1 MMTLTA
7 SQKLA
12 SFVVDF
18 LDRPIPAHVLTYAKY
33 CLIDTVAA
41 ATYGAEFPWSKA
53 VLAYAARYG
62 AGGTS
67 TVLGTS
73 SMRVH
78 APMAAL
84 ANGALAHAF
93 EMDGIREPSAG
104 VHAGATIAPAAFAV
118 GEECDADGLSV
129 LKAFILGTEVASRIG
144 VASHHSP
151 EKIGFHAPGMTGP
164 FGAAIAAGVLME
176 LDAERLTN
184 ALGLAGSLTSGLMTF
199 STSRHG
205 SMVKRLHP
213 GRAAESGVLAAR
225 LAASG
230 FEGPETILDGR
241 FGFLDAYCRDLPQE
255 TSLLTANLGEDWE
268 TLRTGLKRY
277 ACHANAQTATQSA
290 ITLQRR
296 HQFLPEEIDHIMIEG
311 NERLIGRHDNP
322 EPLDIMQGQYSLPF
336 CVALALYR
344 DPNDPRSFSSES
356 VNDPDIRSLAR
367 KVRVTT
373 MATRSVRHTRMT
385 ICLLDGTVLVEDCEI
400 YKGMPSDPVT
410 VDDLSIKFK
419 SLTRSLDERHADVL
433 FDRLI
438 TLEKQ
443 NRLPFA

>member
-1 MMTLTA
+1 MALTA
-7 SQKLA
+7 SQTLA
-12 SFVVDF
+12 SFAVDF
-18 LDRPIPAHVLTYAKY
+18 RDRPIPDHVLTYAKY

-53 VLAYAARYG
+53 VVAYAARYG

-67 TVLGTS
+67 TVLGNP

-93 EMDGIREPSAG
+93 EMDSIREPSAG
-104 VHAGATIAPAAFAV
+104 VHAGATIAPAAFAL
-118 GEECDADGLSV
+118 GEECGADGLSV
-129 LKAFILGTEVASRIG
+129 LKAFILGTEIASRIG

-164 FGAAIAAGVLME
+164 FGAAIAAGMLMG
-176 LDAERLTN
+176 LDARGLTN

-199 STSRHG
+199 SKAKTG

-230 FEGPETILDGR
+230 FEGPESILDGK

-255 TSLLTANLGEDWE
+255 VSALTAGLGEDWE

-290 ITLQRR
+290 CDLRTRHRFDPQEVDCITV
-296 HQFLPEEIDHIMIEG
+296 EG
-311 NERLIGRHDNP
+311 NERLIGRHDNT

-344 DPNDPRSFSSES
+344 DPNDPRSFTSES
-356 VNDPDIRSLAR
+356 VDDQEIRALAR

-373 MATRSVRHTRMT
+373 MPTKSVRHTRLT
-385 ICLLDGTVLVEDCEI
+385 VRLLDGSEWVKDCEE
-400 YKGMPSDPVT
+400 YKGMPSNPVSL
-410 VDDLSIKFK
+410 DDMAIKFRN
-419 SLTRSLDERHADVL
+419 LTRSLGERRSEVL
-433 FDRLI
+433 FDRLA

-443 NRLPFA
+443 ESLPFA

>member
-1 MMTLTA
+1 MALTA
-7 SQKLA
+7 SQTLA
-12 SFVVDF
+12 SFAVDYR
-18 LDRPIPAHVLTYAKY
+18 DRHIPDHVLKHAKY

-53 VLAYAARYG
+53 VIAYAERYG
-62 AGGTS
+62 IGGTS
-67 TVLGTS
+67 TVLGTP

-93 EMDGIREPSAG
+93 EMDSIREPSAG

-164 FGAAIAAGVLME
+164 FGAAIAAGLLMG
-176 LDAERLTN
+176 LDAEGLTH

-199 STSRHG
+199 SKARHG

-230 FEGPETILDGR
+230 FEGPESILDGK

-255 TSLLTANLGEDWE
+255 VSALTANLGEDWE

-290 ITLQRR
+290 FTLRKR
-296 HQFLPEEIDHIMIEG
+296 HAFQPQDVDHILIEG
-311 NERLIGRHDNP
+311 HERLIGRHDNT
-322 EPLDIMQGQYSLPF
+322 EPLDIMQGQYSVPF
-336 CVALALYR
+336 CVALALSR
-344 DPNDPRSFSSES
+344 DPNDPRSFSGQS
-356 VNDPDIRSLAR
+356 VNDPKIRALSC
-367 KVRVTT
+367 KVRVAT
-373 MATRSVRHTRMT
+373 MPVKSVRHTRVT
-385 ICLLDGTVLVEDCEI
+385 IRLLDGTVWVEDCEA
-400 YKGMPSDPVT
+400 YKGMPTNPVT
-410 VDDLSIKFK
+410 LDDIEVKFK
-419 SLTRSLDERHADVL
+419 SLTRSLGDSHSDAL
-433 FDRLI
+433 FHQLI

-443 NRLPFA
+443 DRLLFA

>member
-1 MMTLTA
+1 MALTA
-7 SQKLA
+7 SQTLA
-12 SFVVDF
+12 SFAVNF
-18 LDRPIPAHVLTYAKY
+18 RDRPIPDHVLTYAKY
-33 CLIDTVAA
+33 CLIDTVSA
-41 ATYGAEFPWSKA
+41 ATYGAEFSWSKA
-53 VLAYAARYG
+53 VMAYAARYG
-62 AGGTS
+62 VGGTS
-67 TVLGTS
+67 TVLGNA

-93 EMDGIREPSAG
+93 EMDSIREPSAG

-118 GEECDADGLSV
+118 GEECEADGLSV

-164 FGAAIAAGVLME
+164 FGAAVAAGLLMG
-176 LDAERLTN
+176 LDAEELTN
-184 ALGLAGSLTSGLMTF
+184 ALGLAGSLTCGLMTF
-199 STSRHG
+199 SKARHG

-225 LAASG
+225 LADSA
-230 FEGPETILDGR
+230 FEGPESILDGP
-241 FGFLDAYCRDLPQE
+241 FGFLDVYCRNLPQDVC
-255 TSLLTANLGEDWE
+255 SLTANLGEDWE
-268 TLRTGLKRY
+268 TMRTGLKRY

-290 ITLQRR
+290 YDLQRR
-296 HQFLPEEIDHIMIEG
+296 DKFQPQEVHHITIEG
-311 NERLIGRHDNP
+311 NERLIGRHDNT

-356 VNDPDIRSLAR
+356 VSDPEIRALTR

-373 MATRSVRHTRMT
+373 MPTKSVRHTRVT
-385 ICLLDGTVLVEDCEI
+385 IRLLDGSVLVNDCEE
-400 YKGMPSDPVT
+400 YKGMPTNPVT
-410 VDDLSIKFK
+410 LDDVSIKFK
-419 SLTRSLDERHADVL
+419 SLTRSLGERRSDVL
-433 FDRLI
+433 LDRLI

-443 NRLPFA
+443 DRLPFA

>member
-1 MMTLTA
+1 MALTA
-7 SQKLA
+7 SQTLA
-12 SFVVDF
+12 SFAVDYR
-18 LDRPIPAHVLTYAKY
+18 DQAIPDHVSTYAKY

-53 VLAYAARYG
+53 VTAYAARYG
-62 AGGTS
+62 VGGTS
-67 TVLGTS
+67 TVLADA

-93 EMDGIREPSAG
+93 EMDSIREPSAG

-118 GEECDADGLSV
+118 GEECEADGLSV

-164 FGAAIAAGVLME
+164 FGAAIAAGLLMG
-176 LDAERLTN
+176 LDAEGLTN
-184 ALGLAGSLTSGLMTF
+184 ALGIAGSLTSGLMTF
-199 STSRHG
+199 SKARHG

-230 FEGPETILDGR
+230 FEGPESILDGK

-255 TSLLTANLGEDWE
+255 VGALTANLGEDWE

-290 ITLQRR
+290 RDLQRL
-296 HQFLPEEIDHIMIEG
+296 HQFRPQEVDHIIIEG
-311 NERLIGRHDNP
+311 NERLIGRHDNT
-322 EPLDIMQGQYSLPF
+322 EPLDVMQAQYSLPF

-356 VNDPDIRSLAR
+356 VNDQEIRALAR

-373 MATRSVRHTRMT
+373 MPTRSVRHTRMT
-385 ICLLDGTVLVEDCEI
+385 VHLLDGSVWVKDCEE
-400 YKGMPSDPVT
+400 YKGMPTNPVSL
-410 VDDLSIKFK
+410 DDITIKFK
-419 SLTRSLDERHADVL
+419 NLTRSLGERRSDVL
-433 FDRLI
+433 FERLV

-443 NRLPFA
+443 DRLPFA

>member
-1 MMTLTA
+1 MALTA
-7 SQKLA
+7 SQTLA
-12 SFVVDF
+12 SFAVDF
-18 LDRPIPAHVLTYAKY
+18 RDRPIPDHVLTYAKY

-53 VLAYAARYG
+53 VVAYAARYG

-67 TVLGTS
+67 TVLGNP

-93 EMDGIREPSAG
+93 EMDSIREPSAG
-104 VHAGATIAPAAFAV
+104 VHAGATIAPAAFAL
-118 GEECDADGLSV
+118 GEECGADGLSV
-129 LKAFILGTEVASRIG
+129 LKAFILGTEIASRIG

-164 FGAAIAAGVLME
+164 FGAAIAAGMLMG
-176 LDAERLTN
+176 LDARGLTN

-199 STSRHG
+199 SKAKTG

-230 FEGPETILDGR
+230 FEGPESILDGK

-255 TSLLTANLGEDWE
+255 VSALTAGLGEDWE

-290 ITLQRR
+290 CDLRIRHRFDPQEVDCITV
-296 HQFLPEEIDHIMIEG
+296 EG
-311 NERLIGRHDNP
+311 NERLIGRHDNT

-344 DPNDPRSFSSES
+344 DPNDPRSFTSES
-356 VNDPDIRSLAR
+356 VDDQEIRALAR

-373 MATRSVRHTRMT
+373 MPTKSVRHTRLT
-385 ICLLDGTVLVEDCEI
+385 VRLLDGSKLVKDCEE
-400 YKGMPSDPVT
+400 YRGMPSNPVSL
-410 VDDLSIKFK
+410 DDMAIKFRN
-419 SLTRSLDERHADVL
+419 LTRSLGERRSEVL
-433 FDRLI
+433 FDRLA

-443 NRLPFA
+443 ESLPFA

>member
-1 MMTLTA
+1 MALTA
-7 SQKLA
+7 SQTLA

-18 LDRPIPAHVLTYAKY
+18 RSRPIPDPVLTYAKY
-33 CLIDTVAA
+33 CLIDTVCA

-53 VLAYAARYG
+53 VTAYAARYG
-62 AGGTS
+62 VGGTS
-67 TVLGTS
+67 TVFGNA

-93 EMDGIREPSAG
+93 EMDSIREPSAG

-118 GEECDADGLSV
+118 GEECEADGLSV

-164 FGAAIAAGVLME
+164 FGAAVAAGLLMG
-176 LDAERLTN
+176 LDAEGLTN

-199 STSRHG
+199 SKAKHG

-230 FEGPETILDGR
+230 FEGPESILDGT

-255 TSLLTANLGEDWE
+255 VSALTANLGEDWE

-290 ITLQRR
+290 CDLQRQ
-296 HQFLPEEIDHIMIEG
+296 HDFLPQQVRHITIEG
-311 NERLIGRHDNP
+311 NERLIGRHDNT

-336 CVALALYR
+336 CVALALHR
-344 DPNDPRSFSSES
+344 DPNDPRSFNSEA
-356 VNDPDIRSLAR
+356 VNDPEIRALAR
-367 KVRVTT
+367 KVTVTT
-373 MATRSVRHTRMT
+373 MPTRSVRHTRMT
-385 ICLLDGTVLVEDCEI
+385 IGLLDGSVLVKDCEE
-400 YKGMPSDPVT
+400 YKGMPANPVT
-410 VDDLSIKFK
+410 LDDITIKFRN
-419 SLTRSLDERHADVL
+419 LTRSLGERRSDVL
-433 FDRLI
+433 FDCLI

-443 NRLPFA
+443 DRLPFA